1 MNSVSYSSMIP
12 GKADDVV
19 VYFVYGTLC
28 LGQCREKCWPLTP
41 LSVHPAWVE
50 GTLFG
55 REDYPALRP
64 GNQRVGGEC
73 WFFAKRDAER
83 VTTVLDEIEVTNQPG
98 HPNLYDRVELR
109 ANLTVSSDPTSS
121 ADLKPQN
128 TADPPTSW
136 TASAYHYATDPLLDG
151 FNRLTEQETVFGKF
165 SVWPAE
171 KWRSTSVL

>member
-1 MNSVSYSSMIP
+1 MNPNSYAGMIP
-12 GKADDVV
+12 ENPDDVA

-28 LGQCREKCWPLTP
+28 QGQCRQHCWPATP
-41 LSVHPAWVE
+41 LGVHPAWVQ

-83 VTTVLDEIEVTNQPG
+83 VTEVLDEIEVTNQPG
-98 HPNLYDRVELR
+98 HPNLYDRIELQ
-109 ANLTVSSDPTSS
+109 ANLVSTSHLQP
-121 ADLKPQN
+121 ANVPAFPQ
-128 TADPPTSW
+128 TW

-151 FNRLTEQETVFGKF
+151 FERLTEQETVLGKF

-171 KWRSTSVL
+171 KWRSMSVL